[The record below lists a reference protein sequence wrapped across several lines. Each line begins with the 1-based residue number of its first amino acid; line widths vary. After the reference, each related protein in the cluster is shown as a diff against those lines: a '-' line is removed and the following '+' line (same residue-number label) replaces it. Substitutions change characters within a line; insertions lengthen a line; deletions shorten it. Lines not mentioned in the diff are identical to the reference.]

1 MQVQNFRLAS
11 QQVVTN
17 TQPLHG
23 VENLLDV
30 SRRDVIGQLGS
41 RIIAFL
47 DGVQNLGSQFHSL
60 RICFTTAST
69 FAIERS
75 DSRVEIPAVV
85 IKRAVGGKGMV
96 YRLDVVER
104 HVFDMHKADD
114 DISYLHAGV
123 VYVVLDFD
131 AVPAGAQY
139 VHKRVAQN

>member
-30 SRRDVIGQLGS
+30 SRRDVIGQLSSG
-41 RIIAFL
+41 IISFL
-47 DGVQNLGSQFHSL
+47 DGVQNLSAEL
-60 RICFTTAST
+60 RPLGICFTIAST

-75 DSRVEIPAVV
+75 DSRVEIPTVV

-96 YRLDVVER
+96 QRLDVVER
-104 HVFDMHKADD
+104 HVFDIDKAHD

-123 VYVVLDFD
+123 VYVVLD
-131 AVPAGAQY
+131 
-139 VHKRVAQN
+139 RSEERR